1 MTGGS
6 GHDTAAH
13 AFECNEIARDQ
24 RIGNPSRRAIPICG
38 DSITVLS

>member
-6 GHDTAAH
+6 GHDTASH

-24 RIGNPSRRAIPICG
+24 RIGNPRRAIPICG